1 MFKKEV
7 EKKKEKKVLNEK
19 KNTRAAVSSPLS
31 LRSPLSLSL
40 APVLSRISSYM
51 AALFARCPASLA
63 ASGAASCSGHD
74 GRAASRMTSP
84 SLAMPF
90 AAVSSHRRHL
100 RLLLPLL
107 LRAEP
112 DWDNG
117 DQQRDPVPRRRGGAD
132 QATGYYPPPP
142 PRSTYRS
149 PPPRGNPR
157 PPNFDPDGDA
167 EFDPYRGGGGGGGG
181 GYNGNGNGNGD
192 RPPPPSNNT
201 TTEPGGMSNLT
212 KAFVTAAFVAGI
224 GTGTWFN
231 STASFAPSNV
241 ASTEI
246 VDRKTP
252 NSGVCMANGYSSMV
266 FDQRIFVSFNPFNVY
281 VAQPE
286 VKPGCVLR
294 RSNVGLLER
303 KGLVTKDEVS
313 KCTGRLNTFGFVN
326 AIDGVPGEG
335 NGQPPKVS
343 CLYHSED
350 GENAFLSKETL
361 KEKIGV
367 GGATSGGG
375 GRSANNE

>member
-1 MFKKEV
+1 
-7 EKKKEKKVLNEK
+7 
-19 KNTRAAVSSPLS
+19 
-31 LRSPLSLSL
+31 
-40 APVLSRISSYM
+40 
-51 AALFARCPASLA
+51 
-63 ASGAASCSGHD
+63 
-74 GRAASRMTSP
+74 
-84 SLAMPF
+84 MP
-90 AAVSSHRRHL
+90 
-100 RLLLPLL
+100 LPLPPPNL
-107 LRAEP
+107 HHRHQRRPSVLRAEP
-112 DWDNG
+112 DWDSDGRG
-117 DQQRDPVPRRRGGAD
+117 DEQQQREPPPRGRRGND
-132 QATGYYPPPP
+132 PATGYYPPPP
-142 PRSTYRS
+142 PRSSFRS
-149 PPPRGNPR
+149 PPPRG
-157 PPNFDPDGDA
+157 GA
-167 EFDPYRGGGGGGGG
+167 SSGGEFDPNNDPYRFNNNNR
-181 GYNGNGNGNGD
+181 NGN
-192 RPPPPSNNT
+192 RPPPPNST
-201 TTEPGGMSNLT
+201 TTTTNDPGSMSNLT

-231 STASFAPSNV
+231 STASFATSNV

-303 KGLVTKDEVS
+303 KGLVSKDEVG
-313 KCTGRLNTFGFVN
+313 KCTWRLNTFGFVN

-367 GGATSGGG
+367 GGTTSGG

>member
-1 MFKKEV
+1 
-7 EKKKEKKVLNEK
+7 
-19 KNTRAAVSSPLS
+19 
-31 LRSPLSLSL
+31 
-40 APVLSRISSYM
+40 
-51 AALFARCPASLA
+51 
-63 ASGAASCSGHD
+63 
-74 GRAASRMTSP
+74 
-84 SLAMPF
+84 
-90 AAVSSHRRHL
+90 
-100 RLLLPLL
+100 
-107 LRAEP
+107 
-112 DWDNG
+112 
-117 DQQRDPVPRRRGGAD
+117 
-132 QATGYYPPPP
+132 
-142 PRSTYRS
+142 
-149 PPPRGNPR
+149 
-157 PPNFDPDGDA
+157 
-167 EFDPYRGGGGGGGG
+167 
-181 GYNGNGNGNGD
+181 
-192 RPPPPSNNT
+192 
-201 TTEPGGMSNLT
+201 MSNLT

-246 VDRKTP
+246 VDRRTP

-303 KGLVTKDEVS
+303 KGLVSKDEVS

-335 NGQPPKVS
+335 NGHPPKVS

>member
-1 MFKKEV
+1 M
-7 EKKKEKKVLNEK
+7 L
-19 KNTRAAVSSPLS
+19 TPSP
-31 LRSPLSLSL
+31 SPAMPSK
-40 APVLSRISSYM
+40 
-51 AALFARCPASLA
+51 SLA
-63 ASGAASCSGHD
+63 AGAGAP
-74 GRAASRMTSP
+74 RPRRSP
-84 SLAMPF
+84 SLRP
-90 AAVSSHRRHL
+90 
-100 RLLLPLL
+100 

-112 DWDNG
+112 DWDDSG
-117 DQQRDPVPRRRGGAD
+117 ERQREPPRRRLGD
-132 QATGYYPPPP
+132 PATGYYPPPP
-142 PRSTYRS
+142 RSNYRS
-149 PPPRGNPR
+149 PPPRGNPSLDDGEF
-157 PPNFDPDGDA
+157 FDA
-167 EFDPYRGGGGGGGG
+167 ADPSYRSGAGGG
-181 GYNGNGNGNGD
+181 GYSGNN
-192 RPPPPSNNT
+192 RPPPPPSNA
-201 TTEPGGMSNLT
+201 TEPGGMSNLT

-303 KGLVTKDEVS
+303 KGLVSKDEVS

-335 NGQPPKVS
+335 GGQPPKVS

-361 KEKIGV
+361 KEKLGV
-367 GGATSGGG
+367 GGATSGGA

>member
-1 MFKKEV
+1 MTSSWPTSK
-7 EKKKEKKVLNEK
+7 
-19 KNTRAAVSSPLS
+19 AAVAVSASS
-31 LRSPLSLSL
+31 LR
-40 APVLSRISSYM
+40 
-51 AALFARCPASLA
+51 
-63 ASGAASCSGHD
+63 
-74 GRAASRMTSP
+74 T
-84 SLAMPF
+84 
-90 AAVSSHRRHL
+90 HRR
-100 RLLLPLL
+100 LLSFRP

-112 DWDNG
+112 DWDDTG
-117 DQQRDPVPRRRGGAD
+117 EQQREPAPRRRGDPA
-132 QATGYYPPPP
+132 ATGYYPPPP

-149 PPPRGNPR
+149 PPPRGNPSS
-157 PPNFDPDGDA
+157 PNGGEFDPAG
-167 EFDPYRGGGGGGGG
+167 PYRGG
-181 GYNGNGNGNGD
+181 YNNNGN
-192 RPPPPSNNT
+192 RPPPPSVDTTT
-201 TTEPGGMSNLT
+201 TTEPGDMSNLT
-212 KAFVTAAFVAGI
+212 KAFITAAFVAGI

-313 KCTGRLNTFGFVN
+313 KCTGRLNTFGFVD

-335 NGQPPKVS
+335 SGQTPKVS

-361 KEKIGV
+361 KGKLGV

>member
-1 MFKKEV
+1 MG
-7 EKKKEKKVLNEK
+7 
-19 KNTRAAVSSPLS
+19 
-31 LRSPLSLSL
+31 
-40 APVLSRISSYM
+40 I
-51 AALFARCPASLA
+51 LFVRCPASLA
-63 ASGAASCSGHD
+63 ASGAASCSGRD
-74 GRAASRMTSP
+74 GRGGNRLTSP
-84 SLAMPF
+84 PPAMPPAKSLA
-90 AAVSSHRRHL
+90 AALAPRPPR
-100 RLLLPLL
+100 RLLSLRP

-112 DWDNG
+112 DWDDSG
-117 DQQRDPVPRRRGGAD
+117 EQQQREPISPRRRAGD
-132 QATGYYPPPP
+132 PATGYYPPPP
-142 PRSTYRS
+142 PRSSYRS
-149 PPPRGNPR
+149 PPPRGNP
-157 PPNFDPDGDA
+157 PPGDGFSD
-167 EFDPYRGGGGGGGG
+167 DPYRGGGFN
-181 GYNGNGNGNGD
+181 NGNGN
-192 RPPPPSNNT
+192 RPPPPSNNTDT

-246 VDRKTP
+246 VDRRTP

-303 KGLVTKDEVS
+303 KGLVSKDEVS

>member
-1 MFKKEV
+1 
-7 EKKKEKKVLNEK
+7 
-19 KNTRAAVSSPLS
+19 
-31 LRSPLSLSL
+31 
-40 APVLSRISSYM
+40 
-51 AALFARCPASLA
+51 
-63 ASGAASCSGHD
+63 
-74 GRAASRMTSP
+74 
-84 SLAMPF
+84 
-90 AAVSSHRRHL
+90 
-100 RLLLPLL
+100 
-107 LRAEP
+107 
-112 DWDNG
+112 
-117 DQQRDPVPRRRGGAD
+117 
-132 QATGYYPPPP
+132 
-142 PRSTYRS
+142 
-149 PPPRGNPR
+149 
-157 PPNFDPDGDA
+157 
-167 EFDPYRGGGGGGGG
+167 
-181 GYNGNGNGNGD
+181 
-192 RPPPPSNNT
+192 
-201 TTEPGGMSNLT
+201 MSNLT

-303 KGLVTKDEVS
+303 KGLVSKDEVS

-326 AIDGVPGEG
+326 ANDGEPGEG
-335 NGQPPKVS
+335 GGQPPKVS

-361 KEKIGV
+361 KEKLGV
-367 GGATSGGG
+367 GGATSGGA

>member
-1 MFKKEV
+1 MG
-7 EKKKEKKVLNEK
+7 VL
-19 KNTRAAVSSPLS
+19 
-31 LRSPLSLSL
+31 
-40 APVLSRISSYM
+40 I
-51 AALFARCPASLA
+51 ARCPASLA
-63 ASGAASCSGHD
+63 ASGAASCSGRD
-74 GRAASRMTSP
+74 GRGGHRSSS
-84 SLAMPF
+84 SLAMPSSSKSLV
-90 AAVSSHRRHL
+90 AAVAHAHPPRRLPSL
-100 RLLLPLL
+100 RP

-112 DWDNG
+112 DWDDSG
-117 DQQRDPVPRRRGGAD
+117 ERQREPPPPRRRAGD
-132 QATGYYPPPP
+132 PATGYYPPPP
-142 PRSTYRS
+142 PRSSVRS
-149 PPPRGNPR
+149 PPPRGGNPS
-157 PPNFDPDGDA
+157 FDDGG
-167 EFDPYRGGGGGGGG
+167 EFFDNNAADPYR
-181 GYNGNGNGNGD
+181 YDDSSNGNNN
-192 RPPPPSNNT
+192 RPPPPSSNSTT

-303 KGLVTKDEVS
+303 KGLVSKDEVS

-335 NGQPPKVS
+335 GGQPPKVS

-361 KEKIGV
+361 KEKLGV